1 MVDVARARKLAE
13 RIKVLVA
20 EALERAVKD
29 PDLGF
34 VTITDVKVTP
44 DLQHSTIYYTVYGTA
59 EDKQRSTEIIE
70 RSRGIIRREVGHKLN
85 IRLTPT
91 VEFVL
96 DEIPETAA
104 YMNDLLAEARNR
116 DAEVARLASEA
127 KWAGD
132 ANPYKEPK
140 IIVDPRDTDSRD
152 TELPDTELPDTEPR
166 EEE

>member
-1 MVDVARARKLAE
+1 MVDHARARKLAE

-44 DLQHSTIYYTVYGTA
+44 GLQHAKIFYTVFGSEA
-59 EDKQRSTEIIE
+59 EKQQTTEIIDNNK
-70 RSRGIIRREVGHKLN
+70 GLIRREVGRGLS

-91 VEFVL
+91 IEFIS
-96 DEIPETAA
+96 DEIPVIAA
-104 YMNDLLAEARNR
+104 HLNDLLTEAKNR
-116 DAEVARLASEA
+116 DAEVQALAKSAEF
-127 KWAGD
+127 AGE

-140 IIVDPRDTDSRD
+140 T
-152 TELPDTELPDTEPR
+152 PDEDR
-166 EEE
+166 

>member
-20 EALERAVKD
+20 EALEKAVKD

-44 DLQHSTIYYTVYGTA
+44 DLQHSTIFYTVYGSA
-59 EDKQRSTEIIE
+59 EDKKRSGEIIDKN
-70 RSRGIIRREVGHKLN
+70 RGLIRREVGHNLN

-91 VEFVL
+91 IEFIA

-104 YMNDLLAEARNR
+104 HMNDLLAEAKAR
-116 DAEVARLASEA
+116 DAEVARIAAEA
-127 KWAGD
+127 KWAGEE
-132 ANPYKEPK
+132 NPYKEPRQ
-140 IIVDPRDTDSRD
+140 IVDEYD
-152 TELPDTELPDTEPR
+152 
-166 EEE
+166 EEGE

>member
-1 MVDVARARKLAE
+1 MVDAARARKLAE

-44 DLQHSTIYYTVYGTA
+44 DLQHSTIFYTVYGTA
-59 EDKQRSTEIIE
+59 EDKTRSAQIID
-70 RSRGIIRREVGHKLN
+70 RNRGVIRREVGHNLN

-91 VEFVL
+91 IEFVA

-104 YMNDLLAEARNR
+104 HMNDLLAEAKAR
-116 DAEVARLASEA
+116 DAEVARQASEA
-127 KWAGD
+127 KWAGEE
-132 ANPYKEPK
+132 NPYKEPRQ
-140 IIVDPRDTDSRD
+140 IVDEYDED
-152 TELPDTELPDTEPR
+152 
-166 EEE
+166 EE

>member
-1 MVDVARARKLAE
+1 MVDHARARKLAE

-44 DLQHSTIYYTVYGTA
+44 DLQHAKIFYTVFGSEA
-59 EDKQRSTEIIE
+59 EKQQTTEIIDNNK
-70 RSRGIIRREVGHKLN
+70 GIIRREVGRGLS

-91 VEFVL
+91 IEFIS
-96 DEIPETAA
+96 DEIPVIAA
-104 YMNDLLAEARNR
+104 HLNDLLTEAKNR
-116 DAEVARLASEA
+116 DAEVQAMA
-127 KWAGD
+127 KSAEFAGE

-140 IIVDPRDTDSRD
+140 TTD
-152 TELPDTELPDTEPR
+152 
-166 EEE
+166 EER